1 MSPKCLLRNDRLPW
15 NGSAADDD
23 KDDDESFS
31 LEAKTCG
38 LLLKTPYVNVTVH
51 TYSEVIQSYEVYQIQ
66 TRTHSHSLRKRPLPA
81 SLLF

>member
-1 MSPKCLLRNDRLPW
+1 MSPKCLVRNDRLPW

-23 KDDDESFS
+23 Q
-31 LEAKTCG
+31 TCG

-51 TYSEVIQSYEVYQIQ
+51 TYSEVTQSYEVYHIQ

>member
-23 KDDDESFS
+23 K
-31 LEAKTCG
+31 TCG

-51 TYSEVIQSYEVYQIQ
+51 TYSEVIRSYEVYPFD
-66 TRTHSHSLRKRPLPA
+66 S
-81 SLLF
+81 